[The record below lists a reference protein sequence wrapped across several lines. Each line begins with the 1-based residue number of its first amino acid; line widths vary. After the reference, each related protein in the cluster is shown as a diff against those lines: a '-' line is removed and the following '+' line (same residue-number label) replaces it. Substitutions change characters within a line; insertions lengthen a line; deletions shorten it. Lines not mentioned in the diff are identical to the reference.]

1 MASMAA
7 RHDLTEGVVWKKLL
21 GFFFPILLGLLF
33 QQLYN
38 TVDAVIVG
46 RFEGDSAL
54 AAVGGGAATIINM
67 IIGFCTGL
75 NSGATV
81 IVAQTYGSGD
91 HDTLSRV
98 LHTSIVFCAII
109 GLIVTIAGY
118 FAAPALLRLIRNP
131 EDIMDSSVLYLRIY
145 LVGAI
150 PMLLYNLFQGALQAV
165 GDSARPLRYL
175 ITSCLV
181 NIVLDT
187 VFVAVL
193 RMGVAG
199 VGWASVISMC
209 CSAVLALTHLLRV
222 NAPHRVEVKKLRMD
236 FGVLRRAMR
245 IGLPS
250 GVQGSMYNIA
260 NVIIQASVNGFG
272 TGIVAAWAAT
282 GKLDG
287 FYWVTSNAFGLAIC
301 AFVGQCYGAGK
312 IDRMREAIRVCTKI
326 ALGVSFGFSIL
337 LLGVSRPAYHLFLQ
351 DPQVIDDAVRI
362 MWYFVPFYFTWT
374 FIEVLSGTFRGVGD
388 TLCPMIIVMLGTC
401 VFRVLW
407 ILIVVPLWHTI
418 FAVAI
423 VYAISWAITGAVFI
437 WYYKKGYWLKG
448 NL

>member
-1 MASMAA
+1 MASITN

-46 RFEGDSAL
+46 RFVGDSAL

-67 IIGFCTGL
+67 ILGFFTGL

-81 IVAQTYGSGD
+81 IIAQTYGAGE

-98 LHTSIVFCAII
+98 LHTSIVFCAIV
-109 GLIVTIAGY
+109 GLIVTVGGY
-118 FAAPALLRLIRNP
+118 FLAPGLLRLIRNP
-131 EDIMDSSVLYLRIY
+131 EDIMEPSVLYLRIY
-145 LVGAI
+145 FVGAI
-150 PMLLYNLFQGALQAV
+150 PMLLYNLFQGTLQAV
-165 GDSARPLRYL
+165 GDSGRPLKYL
-175 ITSCLV
+175 IVSCVL
-181 NIVLDT
+181 NIVLDI

-193 RMGVAG
+193 GMGVAG

-209 CSAVLALTHLLRV
+209 CSALLALIHLLRV
-222 NAPHRVEVKKLRMD
+222 DGPHRIEVKKLRLEPAML
-236 FGVLRRAMR
+236 GRTMR

-250 GVQGSMYNIA
+250 GLQGSMYNIA
-260 NVIIQASVNGFG
+260 NMIIQASVNGFG

-287 FYWVTSNAFGLAIC
+287 FYWVTSNAFGIAIC

-312 IDRMREAIRVCTKI
+312 IDRMKESIRVCIKI
-326 ALGVSFGFSIL
+326 ALGVTIGFSIL
-337 LLGVSRPAYHLFLQ
+337 LLSIARPAFGLFLQ

-388 TLCPMIIVMLGTC
+388 TLRPMIIVMIGTC
-401 VFRVLW
+401 VFRVIWMLF
-407 ILIVVPLWHTI
+407 VVPVWHTI
-418 FAVAI
+418 FAVSI
-423 VYAISWAITGAVFI
+423 VYALSWVITGSVFI
-437 WYYKKGYWLKG
+437 WYYKKGSWLRVRT
-448 NL
+448 